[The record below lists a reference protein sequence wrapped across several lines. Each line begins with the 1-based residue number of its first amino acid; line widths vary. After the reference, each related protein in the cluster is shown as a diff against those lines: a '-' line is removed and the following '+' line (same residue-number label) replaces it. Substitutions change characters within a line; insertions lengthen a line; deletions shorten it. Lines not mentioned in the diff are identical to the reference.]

1 MQYYKVKPQ
10 YDNKPRFVYAGN
22 SNLKIRSDGILI
34 ADELYTPRERERVAM
49 KEEFF
54 ERVEISRKKVY
65 WLFGARFENMEVK

>member
-10 YDNKPRFVYAGN
+10 YDNKQRFVYVGH
-22 SNLKIRSDGILI
+22 SNLKIRPNGILI
-34 ADELYTPRERERVAM
+34 AHELYTPKERERIAM

-65 WLFGARFENMEVK
+65 WFFGARFVEVKA